1 MSKLI
6 WRYDVNT
13 KQLVG
18 NGIEVDD
25 NYALKDGETW
35 ETPGD
40 GLLPPITFNGKEWEG
55 ATFENW
61 LKANPVTLEPTQM
74 QQVVMQQSQQIALL
88 QSTMMSQNQA
98 NVKLQATN
106 QQQEKQIEQL
116 QQLLMQAN
124 QQQAVADKKGEN

>member
-25 NYALKDGETW
+25 NYTLKDGETW

-55 ATFENW
+55 ATFEDW
-61 LKANPVTLEPTQM
+61 LKANPVTPEPTQM
-74 QQVVMQQSQQIALL
+74 QQVVMQQSAQIA
-88 QSTMMSQNQA
+88 QMQ
-98 NVKLQATN
+98 KL
-106 QQQEKQIEQL
+106 I
-116 QQLLMQAN
+116 MQYGQDIASL
-124 QQQAVADKKGEN
+124 KGA